1 VSAREDPPARPGS
14 SSGQASDPRSDQKET
29 GRLEAFSDGVF
40 AIAITLLVLDLK
52 VPKPSELPAGTGPL
66 GTHGLLA
73 ALLAQWPTLLA
84 YLTSFHSILVMWVNH
99 HLLFSLIRRTDR
111 LFLYLNGLLL
121 LFVTFVPFPTA
132 LVAAYLQR
140 REATAAAALYSA
152 CYLGIA
158 IVFNLL
164 WRHASQDRRLLDSAA
179 SAAAIDEIDRSYRF
193 GPPLYALAFIL
204 AFVNLTASL
213 LTCLG
218 LAVFFSITGSRSR
231 RPR

>member
-1 VSAREDPPARPGS
+1 MTERHQEPAARASA
-14 SSGQASDPRSDQKET
+14 RSDQKET

-40 AIAITLLVLDLK
+40 AIAVTLLVLDFK
-52 VPKPSELPAGTGPL
+52 VPKPADLPAGPGAL

-84 YLTSFHSILVMWVNH
+84 YLTSFFTILVMWVNH
-99 HLLFSLIRRTDR
+99 HLLFGLIRRIDH

-132 LVAAYLQR
+132 LVAAYLGRQG
-140 REATAAAALYSA
+140 ATAAAALYSA
-152 CYLGIA
+152 TYCCIA
-158 IVFNLL
+158 IVYNAL
-164 WRHASQDRRLLDSAA
+164 WRHASRDRRLLDSAA
-179 SAAAIDEIDRSYRF
+179 SPAAIAEIDRSYRF
-193 GPPLYALAFIL
+193 GPPLYGLAFLL

-213 LTCLG
+213 LTCLA

-231 RPR
+231 R

>member
-1 VSAREDPPARPGS
+1 VSVRKDAPPPGAGGNEARDP
-14 SSGQASDPRSDQKET
+14 QSDQKET

-52 VPKPSELPAGTGPL
+52 VPKPSELPAGPGPL

-84 YLTSFHSILVMWVNH
+84 YLTSFLSILVMWVNH
-99 HLLFSLIRRTDR
+99 HLLFSLIRRTDH

-152 CYLGIA
+152 SYLGIA
-158 IVFNLL
+158 VVFNLL
-164 WRHASQDRRLLDSAA
+164 WRHASRDRRLLDSAA

-193 GPPLYALAFIL
+193 GPPLYALAFVL

-218 LAVFFSITGSRSR
+218 LAVFFSVTGSRSR